1 MECSDQQSSV
11 KSQQNARVNSTFHP
25 MEITDTNARR
35 LLYLQLVRSNFS
47 YATQAWSP
55 QSVKLIEDIEKVQ
68 RRGTKHILNVGF
80 ITAFLRRQ
88 DSFSLKY
95 YLFHIG
101 TSTWIW
107 CSSTRSLTILHTY
120 IDERALP
127 IMAWS
132 GITRSESNA
141 NLIRFVI
148 PYAKT
153 VTFQTS
159 FFIRTC
165 KTWNLLHSNLR
176 ARDIG
181 LLSFKSGLKLYYK
194 HALSTTFKCDNSR
207 TWNSVCVK
215 CKRARSLNNVISC
228 C

>member
-1 MECSDQQSSV
+1 VQNRSDALALQSDIQSLHCWSNENLLSFN
-11 KSQQNARVNSTFHP
+11 KSKCKVLSITRRKSPLIYPDALGDHQLSSSDLESDLGITISSRLLWNVQINKVRSKANKTLGVIRSSTL
-25 MEITDTNARR
+25 EITDTNARR

-127 IMAWS
+127 IMA
-132 GITRSESNA
+132 
-141 NLIRFVI
+141 
-148 PYAKT
+148 
-153 VTFQTS
+153 
-159 FFIRTC
+159 
-165 KTWNLLHSNLR
+165 
-176 ARDIG
+176 
-181 LLSFKSGLKLYYK
+181 
-194 HALSTTFKCDNSR
+194 
-207 TWNSVCVK
+207 
-215 CKRARSLNNVISC
+215 
-228 C
+228 